1 LVCKIVVSQVSRL
14 CSTDE
19 KLRNIVH
26 SQDSDIV
33 YLIYLMKE
41 NQKTLEHLNK
51 IQQQRIMQDLIKA
64 IIRSDEKD
72 PDFHIDVQEMEEL
85 VLRMRYLHGVNFDE
99 ATFRCLIRDKSI
111 GVGQRRKIPMSA
123 CLQAAKTMLETKQT
137 NKFYGKNQVL
147 QNLVFHIEY
156 PYLPVIPHPVS
167 PTAANNSLL
176 SAGVKTSTI
185 KAASKH
191 DSKMGRSTVK
201 AVQSK
206 KEARRKSNE

>member
-1 LVCKIVVSQVSRL
+1 
-14 CSTDE
+14 
-19 KLRNIVH
+19 
-26 SQDSDIV
+26 
-33 YLIYLMKE
+33 MKE

-137 NKFYGKNQVL
+137 NKFYGKK
-147 QNLVFHIEY
+147 
-156 PYLPVIPHPVS
+156 S
-167 PTAANNSLL
+167 GS
-176 SAGVKTSTI
+176 
-185 KAASKH
+185 SKSSFSH
-191 DSKMGRSTVK
+191 
-201 AVQSK
+201 
-206 KEARRKSNE
+206 

>member
-1 LVCKIVVSQVSRL
+1 
-14 CSTDE
+14 
-19 KLRNIVH
+19 
-26 SQDSDIV
+26 
-33 YLIYLMKE
+33 MKE

-176 SAGVKTSTI
+176 SAGAKTSNI